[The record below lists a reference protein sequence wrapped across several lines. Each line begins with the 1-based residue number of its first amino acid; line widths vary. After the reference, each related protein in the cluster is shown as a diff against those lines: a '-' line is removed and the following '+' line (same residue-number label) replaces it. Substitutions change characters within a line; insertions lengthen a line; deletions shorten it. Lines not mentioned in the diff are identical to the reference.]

1 MEAIWLIYHSGHIC
15 FLGFKENFVVWKR
28 QMAEADFLANVKFK
42 ENFVVWKQIKKKRER
57 DNNNNN
63 V

>member
-1 MEAIWLIYHSGHIC
+1 
-15 FLGFKENFVVWKR
+15 
-28 QMAEADFLANVKFK
+28 MAEADFLANVKFK